1 MRIFRKIKKN
11 NIVNG
16 NYSAFIINNNNYKGV
31 INMNIKKIGL
41 TALGSSLIAT
51 SAFAGSLDVTGS
63 AGFTF
68 ANSDKY
74 DTGNNFS
81 MTDSVT
87 FSGGGEMDN
96 GLVITV
102 SFELEDN
109 ASSASGNNMDSRS
122 LKVDMGDAGT
132 VTFSG
137 HGGSTAAS
145 AVDDVTPT
153 AYGESWDVIGSTTAT
168 QTNGGTNKHGAIG
181 GFGDDNIFMYNA
193 PSLVDGLGLNI
204 SYVPS
209 HTDRV
214 GSSISWAV
222 EYTGVEG
229 LTLGYATDNN
239 GKDGSGATLEEIETT
254 LMYAKYAYG
263 PVTIGY
269 QENEADGATASNDD
283 EMTAYGVTYAVT
295 EDLSIGYNYS
305 EIDEDTTTS
314 TNVQE
319 SSNISFSYTM
329 GSITIA
335 GASVKMDNIG
345 ESSSAIDDRQG
356 YEIDVSF
363 AF

>member
-1 MRIFRKIKKN
+1 
-11 NIVNG
+11 
-16 NYSAFIINNNNYKGV
+16 
-31 INMNIKKIGL
+31 MNIKKIGL

-51 SAFAGSLDVTGS
+51 SAFAGSMDVTGS
-63 AGFTF
+63 AGLTF
-68 ANSDKY
+68 AGADKY
-74 DTGNNFS
+74 DTGNGFS

-87 FSGGGEMDN
+87 FSGSGEMDN
-96 GLVITV
+96 GMVITV
-102 SFELEDN
+102 SMELEDN

-122 LKVDMGDAGT
+122 LKIDMGDAGT
-132 VTFSG
+132 LTFSG

-153 AYGESWDVIGSTTAT
+153 AYGESWDIIGSTTAT

-181 GFGDDNIFMYNA
+181 GFSDDNVFMYNA
-193 PSLVDGLGLNI
+193 PALVDGLGVNI

-209 HTDRV
+209 HTDRPT
-214 GSSISWAV
+214 GTISWAV
-222 EYTGVEG
+222 AYTGVEG
-229 LTLGYATDNN
+229 LTLGYAKDDN
-239 GKDGSGATLEEIETT
+239 GKDGSAAGTEEIETT

-263 PVTIGY
+263 PVTIGI

-283 EMTAYGVTYAVT
+283 EMTAYGITYAIT
-295 EDLSIGYNYS
+295 DDLSIGYNYS
-305 EIDEDTTTS
+305 EIDEDTSTS

-319 SSNISFSYTM
+319 ATNISFSYTM

-335 GASVKMDNIG
+335 GASAKMDNMG
-345 ESSSAIDDRQG
+345 ESSNAIDDRQG

>member
-1 MRIFRKIKKN
+1 
-11 NIVNG
+11 
-16 NYSAFIINNNNYKGV
+16 
-31 INMNIKKIGL
+31 MNIKKIGL

-96 GLVITV
+96 GWNVTV
-102 SFELEDN
+102 SFELENN
-109 ASSASGNNMDSRS
+109 AQGGATTNNMDSRS

-132 VTFSG
+132 LTFSG

-222 EYTGVEG
+222 AYTGVEG

-335 GASVKMDNIG
+335 GGMNEV
-345 ESSSAIDDRQG
+345 SSISGSSGSDA
-356 YEIDVSF
+356 EVTMVNLSF